1 MSTKEA
7 VLDVVR
13 RMPEDVT
20 LEDIMEELYVRR
32 RIADSERELDEGRG
46 IPHDQVKQRLAK
58 WLA

>member
-13 RMPEDVT
+13 RMPDDAT
-20 LEDIMEELYVRR
+20 LEDIMEALYVRR
-32 RIADSERELDEGRG
+32 RIAESERELDEGRG
-46 IPHDQVKQRLAK
+46 IPHEEVKQRLAK